1 MLMKNFSTYKILLL
15 AFTAIVTSC
24 TTPYNYTTQG
34 FENAI
39 VIEATITNQLKKQEI
54 KLSRTYKFED
64 EGPVFET
71 GATVS
76 VTDDLGTVYG
86 FDEESGSYFSATP
99 FNAQLGRSYQLHVK
113 TKDGKSYSSSLEKLT
128 TETNLQDIYTNV
140 TTKEGVLGV
149 EIKAKSYDPT
159 NSSKYYRYEYD
170 ETYKVIAPKWSP
182 YEAVAVDFTTPTTSP
197 APGEL
202 YIRQRTKEARI
213 CYSNKKSDDII
224 LTNTNDLAEDRV
236 DFRVRFIPSTDYAIA
251 NRYSILVKQFVQNQS
266 AFTFY
271 QTLSKMSGSESLL
284 SQTQPGFL
292 AGNIKSETDSSEKV
306 LGFFDVS
313 AYSEKRIFFNF
324 ADVFPKEKI
333 PSYPY
338 DCPAVLTTPALEK
351 EHIFSYCFDATGQ
364 CGGFTVYSGIQ
375 QGKSAYF
382 SGYNFIGAVPYP
394 PKGGPIPLE
403 IYDVQCGDCTSF
415 SSNIKPLFWID

>member
-1 MLMKNFSTYKILLL
+1 MIIKTTTYRTFIIALL
-15 AFTAIVTSC
+15 TTVITSC

-39 VIEATITNQLKKQEI
+39 VIEATITNQLKKQEV

-64 EGPVFET
+64 EGPVAET
-71 GATVS
+71 GATVN

-86 FDEESGSYFSATP
+86 FDEESGIYVSATA
-99 FNAQLGRSYQLHVK
+99 FNAQPGRTYQLHVK
-113 TKDGKSYSSSLEKLT
+113 TKDGKSYSSSAEKLT
-128 TETNLQDIYTNV
+128 TETNLENIYTNV

-149 EIKAKSYDPT
+149 EIKAQSYDPSK
-159 NSSKYYRYEYD
+159 SSKYYRYEYD

-182 YEAVAVDFTTPTTSP
+182 FEAIAVDHTTNNGSA

-202 YIRQRTKEARI
+202 YIQQRTKEART
-213 CYSNKKSDDII
+213 CYSNKKSNAII
-224 LTNTNDLAEDRV
+224 LTSTNDLAEDRV
-236 DFRVRFIPSTDYAIA
+236 DFVVRFIPSTDYVIA

-292 AGNIKSETDSSEKV
+292 AGNIKSDTDNSEKV
-306 LGFFDVS
+306 IGFFDVS
-313 AYSEKRIFFNF
+313 AYSEKRIFLNF
-324 ADVFPKEKI
+324 LDLFPSEKI

-338 DCPAVLTTPALEK
+338 DCPAVLTTPAQER
-351 EHIFSYCFDATGQ
+351 EHIFSYCFDANGG
-364 CGGFTVYSGIQ
+364 CGGSTVYGLIK

-382 SGYNFIGAVPYP
+382 SGYNTIGAVPYP
-394 PKGGPIPLE
+394 PKGGPFKIE
-403 IYDVQCGDCTSF
+403 IYNVECGDCTSF